1 MSEIQHKNAS
11 LVEAMFKVGA
21 HFAYT
26 RARRHPTAAPFIFGL
41 KNRVEIFDLE
51 KTSEKLLEAK
61 KFIAACAATGKKV
74 LFVGTK
80 NEARAAVQQ
89 IASAIE
95 MPYVNLRWIGGTLTN
110 FPEIRRRID
119 KYEDLMAKR
128 EKGELVK
135 YTKKERLLID
145 REIAKLENTFFG
157 VVSMKEMPAAVVIV
171 DSEKEHIA
179 LAEIRKQGIPVVAI
193 CGSDCNLKKVN
204 YPIPAN
210 DSAKASVEF
219 LLKELSSAYVEGAKE
234 AAKAKTTEVKK

>member
-1 MSEIQHKNAS
+1 
-11 LVEAMFKVGA
+11 MFKAGS

-61 KFIAACAATGKKV
+61 KFIASCAQAGKKV

-80 NEARAAVQQ
+80 NEARIAIQQ
-89 IASAIE
+89 ISSVIE
-95 MPYVNLRWIGGTLTN
+95 MPHVSLRWIGGTLTN

-119 KYEDLMAKR
+119 KYESLCSKR

-145 REIAKLENTFFG
+145 REIAKLENTFLG
-157 VVSMKEMPAAVVIV
+157 IVSMKEMPAAVVIV

-210 DSAKASVEF
+210 DSAKASIEF
-219 LLKELSSAYVEGAKE
+219 LLKELSSAYAEGSKE
-234 AAKAKTTEVKK
+234 AAKTKAEVKK

>member
-1 MSEIQHKNAS
+1 MSEIQHKNGA
-11 LVEAMFKVGA
+11 LVESMFKVGS

-26 RARRHPTAAPFIFGL
+26 RSRRHPTAAPFIFGL

-51 KTSEKLLEAK
+51 KTSDKLLEAK
-61 KFIAACAATGKKV
+61 KFVAACGAAGKKV

-80 NEARAAVQQ
+80 NEAREAVQRV
-89 IASAIE
+89 ASAIN

-110 FPEIRRRID
+110 FPQIRKRID
-119 KYEDLMAKR
+119 KYEDLMSKR

-145 REIAKLENTFFG
+145 KEIAKLENTFLG
-157 VVSMKEMPAAVVIV
+157 IVSLKEMPAAIV
-171 DSEKEHIA
+171 MVDTEKEHIA
-179 LAEIRKQGIPVVAI
+179 LAEIKKQGIPVVGI
-193 CGSDCNLKKVN
+193 CGSDCNLKKVT

-219 LLKELSSAYVEGAKE
+219 LLKELSSAYAEGVKSNTGAKT
-234 AAKAKTTEVKK
+234 AEVTK

>member
-1 MSEIQHKNAS
+1 
-11 LVEAMFKVGA
+11 MFKAGC
-21 HFAYT
+21 HFAYA
-26 RARRHPTAAPFIFGL
+26 RSRRHPTAAPFIFGV

-51 KTSEKLLEAK
+51 KTSDKLLEAK
-61 KFIAACAATGKKV
+61 KFISTIGASGKKV

-80 NEARAAVQQ
+80 NEAREATQRTAASV
-89 IASAIE
+89 E
-95 MPYVNLRWIGGTLTN
+95 MPFVNLRWIGGTLTN

-119 KYEDLMAKR
+119 KYEDLMSKR
-128 EKGELVK
+128 EKGELAK

-145 REIAKLENTFFG
+145 REIAKLENSFSG
-157 VVSMKEMPAAVVIV
+157 IVSMKEMPGAVVIV

-193 CGSDCNLKKVN
+193 TGSDCNLKKVT

-219 LLKELSSAYVEGAKE
+219 ILKELANSFSEGVKQIIKVKPVEKVA
-234 AAKAKTTEVKK
+234 EVKK

>member
-1 MSEIQHKNAS
+1 MPEIQHKNAA
-11 LVEAMFKVGA
+11 LVESMFKAGS

-26 RARRHPTAAPFIFGL
+26 RSRRHPTAAPFIFGL

-51 KTSEKLLEAK
+51 KTSEKLIEAK
-61 KFIAACAATGKKV
+61 QFVASCAATGKKI

-80 NEARAAVQQ
+80 NEAREAVQR

-95 MPYVNLRWIGGTLTN
+95 MPYVNLRWIGGTVTN
-110 FPEIRRRID
+110 FPQIRKRIE
-119 KYEDLMAKR
+119 KYEDLTLKR

-145 REIAKLENTFFG
+145 REIAKLEQSFSG
-157 VVSMKEMPAAVVIV
+157 IVSMKEMPAAVVIV

-179 LAEIRKQGIPVVAI
+179 LAEIKKQGIPVVAI

-210 DSAKASVEF
+210 DSAKASIDF
-219 LLKELSSAYVEGAKE
+219 LLKELSSAYTEGL
-234 AAKAKTTEVKK
+234 KAKTAAEVKK

>member
-1 MSEIQHKNAS
+1 MSEIQHKNAA
-11 LVEAMFKVGA
+11 LVESMFKVGA

-61 KFIAACAATGKKV
+61 KFIASCAQTGKKV

-80 NEARAAVQQ
+80 NEARAAIQQ
-89 IASAIE
+89 VASAIE

-110 FPEIRRRID
+110 FPQIRRRID
-119 KYEDLMAKR
+119 KLEDLTSKH
-128 EKGELVK
+128 EKGELAK

-145 REIAKLENTFFG
+145 REIAKLDNSFSG
-157 VVSMKEMPAAVVIV
+157 IVSMKEMPAAVVIV

-179 LAEIRKQGIPVVAI
+179 LAEIKKQGIPVVAI

-219 LLKELSSAYVEGAKE
+219 LLKELSSAFEEGAKE
-234 AAKAKTTEVKK
+234 AAKAKTAEVKK

>member
-1 MSEIQHKNAS
+1 MSEIQHKNGV
-11 LVEAMFKVGA
+11 LVESMFKAGS

-26 RARRHPTAAPFIFGL
+26 RTRRHPSATPFIFGL

-61 KFIAACAATGKKV
+61 KFIASCAQAGKKV

-80 NEARAAVQQ
+80 NEARSAAQQ
-89 IASAIE
+89 VALSIE
-95 MPYVNLRWIGGTLTN
+95 MPYVNLRWIGGSLTN

-119 KYEDLMAKR
+119 KYEDLMSKR

-145 REIAKLENTFFG
+145 REIAKLESSFLG
-157 VVSMKEMPAAVVIV
+157 IVAMKEMPAAVVIV

-179 LAEIRKQGIPVVAI
+179 LAEARKQKIPVVAI
-193 CGSDCNLKKVN
+193 CGSDCDLKKVN

-219 LLKELSSAYVEGAKE
+219 LLRELSSAYMEGVKE
-234 AAKAKTTEVKK
+234 AMKAKIEEVKK

>member
-1 MSEIQHKNAS
+1 MSEIQHKNAA
-11 LVEAMFKVGA
+11 LVESMFKAGS

-26 RARRHPTAAPFIFGL
+26 RSRRHPTAAPFIFGL

-51 KTSEKLLEAK
+51 KTSDMLLEAK

-80 NEARAAVQQ
+80 NEAREAVQR
-89 IASAIE
+89 IASIIE

-119 KYEDLMAKR
+119 KYEDLMSKR

-145 REIAKLENTFFG
+145 REIAKLENTFLG
-157 VVSMKEMPAAVVIV
+157 IVTMKEMPAAVIMI

-193 CGSDCNLKKVN
+193 CGSDCNLKKVT

-210 DSAKASVEF
+210 DSAKASVDF
-219 LLKELSSAYVEGAKE
+219 LLKELSSAYTEGVQE
-234 AAKAKTTEVKK
+234 AAKAKATEVKK

>member
-1 MSEIQHKNAS
+1 MSEIQHKNAV
-11 LVEAMFKVGA
+11 LVESMFKVGS

-26 RARRHPTAAPFIFGL
+26 RSRRHPTAAPFIFGL

-61 KFIAACAATGKKV
+61 KFVASIAASGKKV

-80 NEARAAVQQ
+80 NEARAAVQFV
-89 IASAIE
+89 ASAIE

-110 FPEIRRRID
+110 FPQIRRRID

-145 REIAKLENTFFG
+145 REIAKLEQSFLG
-157 VVSMKEMPAAVVIV
+157 IVSMKEMPSAVIIV

-179 LAEIRKQGIPVVAI
+179 LAEIKKQGIPVVGI
-193 CGSDCNLKKVN
+193 CGSDCNLKKVT

-219 LLKELSSAYVEGAKE
+219 LLKELSSAYTEG
-234 AAKAKTTEVKK
+234 AKAKTAEVKK